1 MSNPSSPFILE
12 QFLSF
17 EKPEAGYESLFRPSR
32 QAKRAISIL
41 FIIGNIKQMYLDRL
55 DPHTHFRAKKFLFMW
70 LFQTAWLLKEMNVD
84 FLEWNEFDDPNSISN
99 SIMSELKKLGFKVAA
114 SGWLHVRMMREVSFL
129 IMPNNSNN
137 VNCNF

>member
-1 MSNPSSPFILE
+1 
-12 QFLSF
+12 
-17 EKPEAGYESLFRPSR
+17 
-32 QAKRAISIL
+32 
-41 FIIGNIKQMYLDRL
+41 
-55 DPHTHFRAKKFLFMW
+55 
-70 LFQTAWLLKEMNVD
+70 MNVD